1 MELSVVLP
9 FIGAILVLFII
20 LKILALPFK
29 LIIKLVINGLIGGV
43 IIWVINL
50 IGASF
55 GFVIT
60 LNWLTAI
67 IVGILGIPR
76 SNYYSHFTMF
86 YLNKYPPVKRADIYC
101 IGKLTLQNYT

>member
-1 MELSVVLP
+1 MDLSVILP
-9 FIGAILVLFII
+9 FLGAVIVLFII
-20 LKILALPFK
+20 LKILSLPFK

-55 GFVIT
+55 GFAIT

-76 SNYYSHFTMF
+76 SNYYCNFTML
-86 YLNKYPPVKRADIYC
+86 YLAEVGC
-101 IGKLTLQNYT
+101 